1 MRRVMGRASASITVL
16 IFITVVPIVVVSGFA
31 ATILADRY
39 RHSRE
44 ETLVAVAE
52 TAMISLKA
60 AFSAVQST
68 GMMLA
73 DMGGA
78 DPDDMPRFYTIAT
91 SMIRMQPLIE
101 AATLTEV
108 PSGRPLFDTR
118 FPLASPPA
126 EAEPA
131 NADCAA
137 AAPYRTPII
146 SGPVVSSVSKRIT
159 IPDCLPVLRGGMP
172 HQVLTLLIDIGH
184 LNQVLAEG
192 RLGDQMRLGIIGPN
206 GLLAATVNRPA
217 LEGRAARPEWL
228 AAIADRSRFVWRLP
242 SIDGRPDYAAF
253 ATTPGGWTAAVALPA
268 EQIDEPVREIAL
280 VLGSGGL
287 IMVLIAGGLAAA
299 FGLGMRA
306 LHLAEQRMRQELDIE
321 LAERTAALHLRE
333 AELTGILDGVGDA
346 IITADSRGLIISA
359 NRAASTIFGW
369 THGEMEGRNLSML
382 MEEPHR
388 SAHDG
393 YIQRYLDTREPHIL
407 GVLSREVVGC
417 HRDGTPI
424 DLELVVCKAE
434 SRAGDV
440 RFVGVLRDI
449 RDRKKR
455 DAELR
460 NWFETFNRC
469 DVAIAVADPATNQ
482 LLMANPAYG
491 RMHGAMGSRL
501 MNRPWEDFYRP
512 EEFARVR
519 QQMERADREGK
530 VEFECVRVR
539 FDGSEFPALVLV
551 TSIPGS
557 ATDLP
562 RRVITVLDISHRKAI
577 EGQLSQMQKMQAI
590 GTLTGGMA
598 HDFNNILGVVIG
610 NLDLLDHL
618 QGRDAP
624 HNDLIDGARNAA
636 QHGADLVRRMLAFA
650 RKQPLMPRVIDV
662 NELIVDL
669 HHMLVRTLGERVE
682 VSLDLAPDVWR
693 LEIDAVQLESAL
705 TNLAINARDAMP
717 RGGQLVI
724 STSNEHIAEERI
736 AYDERIP
743 AGDYVRISVRD
754 TGAGMPPDVRQHI
767 FEPFFSTKPPGNNSG
782 LGLSM
787 VFGFVRQSHGYIE
800 VESEPGAGTTFLIR
814 LPATTASITT
824 VAAPDVVPAGGGSA
838 TILLVEDNAAL
849 RLVTARSLHG
859 LGYRVLEAAN
869 AAEAFIQLE
878 QGGPIDVLFTDI
890 EMPGDISGIDLAQ
903 ATVARYP
910 AMRVL
915 ITTGNSIAGAI
926 PGGPDAP
933 SFPTLT
939 KPYKRAEL
947 ARTLRTLLDAPA

>member
-16 IFITVVPIVVVSGFA
+16 IFITVLPIAVVSGFA

-39 RHSRE
+39 RHNRE
-44 ETLVAVAE
+44 ETLAAAAE

-60 AFSAVQST
+60 AFSSVRST
-68 GMMLA
+68 GLMLA
-73 DMGGA
+73 NLGDLER
-78 DPDDMPRFYTIAT
+78 DDIPRFHDIVRTTIRT
-91 SMIRMQPLIE
+91 QPLIE
-101 AATLTEV
+101 AAALTD
-108 PSGRPLFDTR
+108 PHSGKILFDTR
-118 FPLASPPA
+118 LASPPDVPD
-126 EAEPA
+126 PA
-131 NADCAA
+131 TGDCAG
-137 AAPYRTPII
+137 TPPPRALII
-146 SGPVVSSVSKRIT
+146 SGAFVSSVSKRLT
-159 IPDCLPVLRGGMP
+159 IPVCVPILRDNSP
-172 HQVLTLLIDIGH
+172 YRLLILLIDVRH
-184 LNQVLAEG
+184 LREVLSED
-192 RLGDQMRLGIIGPN
+192 RLGDQIRLGIIGPN
-206 GLLAATVNRPA
+206 GLLAAAVNRPD
-217 LEGRAARPEWL
+217 LEGRMIRPEWRQ
-228 AAIADRSRFVWRLP
+228 AVADRSHLVRQLP
-242 SIDGRPDYAAF
+242 SIDQRPVYAAF
-253 ATTPGGWTAAVALPA
+253 ATMAGGWTAAVAQPVEL
-268 EQIDEPVREIAL
+268 IDEPVREIML

-346 IITADSRGLIISA
+346 IITADRRGMITSA

-382 MEEPHR
+382 MEEPYR

-407 GVLSREVVGC
+407 GVRSREVVGC

-434 SRAGDV
+434 SQGGEL

-469 DVAIAVADPATNQ
+469 DVAIAVADPRTNR
-482 LLMANPAYG
+482 LLMANPAYC
-491 RMHGAMGSRL
+491 RMHRATAQQL
-501 MNRPWEDFYRP
+501 MDGRWEELYAP
-512 EEFARVR
+512 GEFTRVQ
-519 QQMERADREGK
+519 QQMTRADQVGK
-530 VEFECVRVR
+530 VEFECVRMR
-539 FDGSEFPALVLV
+539 FDRSAFPALVLV

-557 ATDLP
+557 GSEAP
-562 RRVITVLDISHRKAI
+562 RRVIAVLDITQHRAV
-577 EGQLSQMQKMQAI
+577 ESQLSQMQKMQAI

-598 HDFNNILGVVIG
+598 HDFNNILSVIIG

-618 QGRDAP
+618 QGRDGE
-624 HNDLIDGARNAA
+624 HTDLIDGARNAA

-650 RKQPLMPRVIDV
+650 RKQPLVPRVIDV
-662 NELIVDL
+662 NDLIVDL
-669 HHMLVRTLGERVE
+669 HRMLIRTLGDRIE
-682 VSLDLAPDVWR
+682 VRLDLDPAVRR
-693 LEIDAVQLESAL
+693 LRIDAVQLESAL

-724 STSNEHIAEERI
+724 STANEHLEEERI
-736 AYDERIP
+736 AYDETIP
-743 AGDYVRISVRD
+743 PGDYVLISVRD
-754 TGAGMPPDVRQHI
+754 TGVGMPREVRQHI
-767 FEPFFSTKPPGNNSG
+767 FEPFFTTKPAGSNSG

-787 VFGFVRQSHGYIE
+787 VFGFVRQSQGYID

-814 LPATTASITT
+814 LPATDASLTT
-824 VAAPDVVPAGGGSA
+824 VTVAEAVPPGGGSA

-849 RLVTARSLHG
+849 RRVTARILRD

-869 AAEAFIQLE
+869 AGEATVQLE
-878 QGGPIDVLFTDI
+878 RSGPVDVLFTDI
-890 EMPGDISGIDLAQ
+890 EMPGAVSGLELAQ

-910 AMRVL
+910 GLRVL
-915 ITTGNSIAGAI
+915 ITTGNSITASLPNNTESSPFTAL
-926 PGGPDAP
+926 A
-933 SFPTLT
+933 
-939 KPYKRAEL
+939 KPYQRLEL
-947 ARTLRTLLDAPA
+947 ARTLRMLLDSPAR